1 MDNKSD
7 ENLNYP
13 DKRILQK
20 HKIKLGEFDVRH
32 EIWSWKGY
40 KTEAIIFEN
49 DDIVALTDQ
58 DIEAL
63 VVESELVKEALEIN
77 INRLEKFTFVIFNF
91 QIGTNTE
98 FESNKG

>member
-1 MDNKSD
+1 M
-7 ENLNYP
+7 
-13 DKRILQK
+13 QK

-58 DIEAL
+58 DIESL
-63 VVESELVKEALEIN
+63 VVKSELVKEAIEIN
-77 INRLEKFTFVIFNF
+77 IDRLERFTFVIFNF
-91 QIGTNTE
+91 QVGKVTE
-98 FESNKG
+98 FESDKG